1 MNLCYGSAHLRIRA
15 LLRSGDRS
23 GGGAASL
30 RESAAIGHKPK
41 GGTMMVKFLRHAVL
55 ACLIF
60 GPMVAAAKAAE
71 CDGAITADEA
81 LKAEDARY
89 AAQTTNDFD
98 ALARLLGDDLVYV
111 HSTAVVDSKA
121 SYIERQ
127 RSGLHYRV
135 MKPSDVKVRVFG
147 CLAIIT
153 GRGDYEVTQNGQ
165 DSSPHLLFTAIW
177 AKRGPDVQFVSWES
191 TAIPKP

>member
-1 MNLCYGSAHLRIRA
+1 MTVK
-15 LLRSGDRS
+15 LLRD
-23 GGGAASL
+23 
-30 RESAAIGHKPK
+30 
-41 GGTMMVKFLRHAVL
+41 AVL
-55 ACLIF
+55 ACLIL
-60 GPMVAAAKAAE
+60 GPTIVGAKAAG

-89 AAQTTNDFD
+89 AAQTKSDFD
-98 ALARLLGDDLVYV
+98 AMEKLFGDDLIYV
-111 HSTAVVDSKA
+111 HSTAVTDSKA

-127 RSGLHYRV
+127 RSGLRYRV

-153 GRGDYEVTQNGQ
+153 GKGDYEVTVDGK

>member
-1 MNLCYGSAHLRIRA
+1 
-15 LLRSGDRS
+15 
-23 GGGAASL
+23 
-30 RESAAIGHKPK
+30 
-41 GGTMMVKFLRHAVL
+41 MVKSLKNAFM
-55 ACLIF
+55 ACSMLGATIV
-60 GPMVAAAKAAE
+60 GAKAAE

-89 AAQTTNDFD
+89 AAQTKSDFD
-98 ALARLLGDDLVYV
+98 AMHRLFGDDLVYV

-121 SYIERQ
+121 SYIDRQ

-147 CLAIIT
+147 CVAVIT
-153 GRGDYEVTQNGQ
+153 GKGDYEVTQDGK
-165 DSSPHLLFTAIW
+165 DSSPHLLFTAVW

-191 TAIPKP
+191 TAIPKQ